1 MSKDTRN
8 NLIFFLVGL
17 VLLSWMVYDFGVE
30 RLLRELFKVGWWILP
45 IIGLWLVIYILNTS
59 AWNVIL
65 GRNCHVRFGKLLS
78 MKITGFAL
86 NYLTPVVALAGEP
99 WKVMNVKKLIG
110 VEKASAS
117 VILYNMMHILSHF
130 FFWVSAIVL
139 VIFNIKPTRGAYIF
153 LGVLLIIMLWIIA
166 IIYRWYKNGIVFSFM
181 HFLKKLPLLK
191 APAAR
196 ILSKEKI
203 LTEIENQVVAFYNTR
218 RKAFYYT
225 LGFEYASRL
234 IGSLEFYLIMR
245 ALGLNIDI
253 LQAVYISAASSLLAN
268 IMFFMP
274 LQLGTREGSLY
285 LVYESLRF
293 PPGQGVLVSIV
304 TRIRE
309 FFWILLGLLLM
320 KFSAVKSHTTR

>member
-8 NLIFFLVGL
+8 NLIFFFAGL
-17 VLLSWMVYDFGVE
+17 ALLAWMVYDFGIQ
-30 RLLRELFKVGWWILP
+30 RLVRELIKVGWWILP
-45 IIGLWLVIYILNTS
+45 IIGLWLIIYVLNTS

-65 GRNCHVRFGKLLS
+65 GRECQVKFGKLLS

-117 VILYNMMHILSHF
+117 IILYNMMHILSHF
-130 FFWVSAIVL
+130 FFWVSAIFL
-139 VIFNIKPTRGAYIF
+139 VVFNIKPTQGAYIF
-153 LGVLLIIMLWIIA
+153 LGVLLLFMLWVIA
-166 IIYRWYKNGIVFSFM
+166 IIYRWYKKGIVFSFM
-181 HFLKKLPLLK
+181 HFLKKIPLLK
-191 APAAR
+191 KTAAK
-196 ILSKEKI
+196 ILEKEKT
-203 LTEIENQVVAFYNTR
+203 LQEIEDHVVAFYNTR

-225 LGFEYASRL
+225 LGFEYFSRL
-234 IGSLEFYLIMR
+234 IGSLEFYFIMR
-245 ALGLNIDI
+245 ALGLNIDF
-253 LQAVYISAASSLLAN
+253 LQAIYISAASSLLAN

-293 PPGQGVLVSIV
+293 PPGQGILVSIV

-320 KFSAVKSHTTR
+320 KFSSVKSPSK